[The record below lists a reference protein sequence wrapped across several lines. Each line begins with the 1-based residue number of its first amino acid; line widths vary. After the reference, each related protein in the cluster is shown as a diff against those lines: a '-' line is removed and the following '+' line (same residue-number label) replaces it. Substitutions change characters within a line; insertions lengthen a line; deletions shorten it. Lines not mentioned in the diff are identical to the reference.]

1 MAKAESKTA
10 EMKGAKAKGKK
21 LAARPVGTTPSLE
34 DYKAIL
40 RPVMTEKSTRVSEGG
55 KVVTFEVARAATKDA
70 IHGAVERLFNVKV
83 EAVRV
88 ANFLGKPKRNRGA
101 LGRRAA
107 VKKAYVTLVDG
118 EKISFVE
125 GV

>member
-1 MAKAESKTA
+1 MAKAVA
-10 EMKGAKAKGKK
+10 AKAEKK
-21 LAARPVGTTPSLE
+21 TKAARKKHANRPVNTTATLE

-55 KVVTFEVARAATKDA
+55 KVVTFEVAKDVTKDA

-88 ANFLGKPKRNRGA
+88 ANFMGKPKRTRGA

-107 VKKAYVTLVDG
+107 IKKAYVTLVDG